1 MLSVFRRHDL
11 RHGLG
16 ALTLLILTGG
26 AARAAGEVSFGVPRG
41 MVSRMVSNFGQIR
54 DHVSGVLSALPHVP
68 QELAQ
73 TIQTIL
79 ASSTHRGTLA
89 LAAGVILILLV
100 LPKLLARVPPLGAL
114 RPDFPERSLA
124 GAGRRLAFD
133 VVDLAVMVLL
143 AIILADAVFSS
154 NALIDRFC
162 LALIDTTL
170 RLRLAMFIPLAVL
183 RPGESVLRL
192 VPANDVQVSRAMP
205 LVWVVVGLAASFI
218 TLIPV
223 LFEAGI
229 PAVHTADEPWRA
241 GQALAVI
248 VGSLVSL
255 GALCA
260 VERFFSAAQPAQPA
274 MRMSGLLL
282 VGIFWAAWTY
292 GVISL
297 DFDFYYAFAG
307 LAILAAVTLLVDRFL
322 LLATAQMSKAADG
335 LPDSAMAYAAALCR
349 CARVAALATA
359 FILLSRYLLSQA
371 LVMFTIE
378 RWANIEGGLVSGLL
392 YLVGGYVSYELT
404 RVWARIKFG
413 VRTQPQ
419 VPGIDDGDD
428 PEPASRLSTIM
439 PLVQG
444 FVGVTILGVAII
456 AALSEIGVNI
466 TPLLAGAGIFGLAI
480 SFGSQSLVRDI
491 VAGLFFM
498 VDDAFRVGE
507 YIEAGR
513 LRGTVERI
521 SLRSLRLRH
530 HNGQMH
536 TVPFG
541 QLGSI
546 TNHSRDWLTVKFN
559 LRFAGDTDLEKV
571 RKLVK
576 RIGQDL
582 LNDPEIG
589 REFLLPLKMQG
600 IADVVENTLILR
612 FKFTVKPGKPTIVQR
627 EALKQMVLAFRQ
639 SNISFGSPGV
649 IVQGD
654 GERQKAIEGAA
665 GAAIINAAKPAAA
678 E

>member
-1 MLSVFRRHDL
+1 MDSQFRGKAPRRIVYAAILSLVP
-11 RHGLG
+11 
-16 ALTLLILTGG
+16 AG
-26 AARAAGEVSFGVPRG
+26 AALAVDASLGVPRG
-41 MVSRMVSNFGQIR
+41 MVSRMVSHFGHIR

-68 QELAQ
+68 EELAQ
-73 TIQTIL
+73 TIQTII

-89 LAAGVILILLV
+89 LASGVILILLV
-100 LPKLLARVPPLGAL
+100 LPKVLARVPPLEAL
-114 RPDFPERSLA
+114 RPAVPERSLA
-124 GAGRRLAFD
+124 GAGKRLAFD
-133 VVDLAVMVLL
+133 VVDLAMMVLL

-192 VPANDVQVSRAMP
+192 VPANDAQVARAMP
-205 LVWVVVGLAASFI
+205 LVWLVVGLAASFI

-229 PAVHTADEPWRA
+229 PAVHQADEPWRA

-274 MRMSGLLL
+274 MRMAGLVL
-282 VGIFWAAWTY
+282 VGVFWAAWTY

-322 LLATAQMSKAADG
+322 LLATAQISKNVDG

-392 YLVGGYVSYELT
+392 YLVGGYVTYELT